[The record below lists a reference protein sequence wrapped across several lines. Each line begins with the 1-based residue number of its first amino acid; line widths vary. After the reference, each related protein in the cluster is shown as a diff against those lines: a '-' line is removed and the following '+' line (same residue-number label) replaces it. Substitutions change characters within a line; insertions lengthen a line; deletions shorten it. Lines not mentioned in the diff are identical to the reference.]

1 MKKIILL
8 IVVISSYCFGSSYT
22 VIDAHGNTH
31 NYNKTFSRIISLYS
45 AHTEILTDIGATD
58 TLIGVGSD
66 RHTKPIEGTTIFN
79 LGDSAEKFI
88 SLNPDLVLIRPM
100 IESKY
105 KDLIAMLRSR
115 GVEVISL
122 HPKTGFELE
131 EYWLSLGRLTG
142 REEASKEYI
151 KNFNT
156 GLTKL
161 RNSGI
166 DKDIKIFFEARYS
179 RTLYTNAKD
188 SMASYILDIAGV
200 KSALEGKNGSGS
212 SIIPVRQEELFMRG
226 SDIELYIAQRG
237 TMNTRSISDIK
248 KSNGYDL
255 IRAVREDHILIL
267 DERLVSR
274 PTNKILDAVEII
286 VDYLDKM
293 NH

>member
-1 MKKIILL
+1 MKKVMVLL
-8 IVVISSYCFGSSYT
+8 AVISSYCFGSNYT
-22 VIDAHGNTH
+22 VVDAHGNTH

-58 TLIGVGSD
+58 TLIGISSD
-66 RHTKPIEGTTIFN
+66 RHTKPIEGITIFN

-88 SLNPDLVLIRPM
+88 SLNPDLILIRPM

-122 HPKTGFELE
+122 HPKTGSELE

-142 REEASKEYI
+142 REEASKEYF
-151 KNFNT
+151 KNFNIR
-156 GLTKL
+156 LSKL
-161 RNSGI
+161 RDSGI
-166 DKDIKIFFEARYS
+166 NKDIKIFFEARYS

-188 SMASYILDIAGV
+188 SMASYILDIAGL
-200 KSALEGKNGSGS
+200 KNALEGESGSGS
-212 SIIPVRQEELFMRG
+212 SIIPIRQEELFIRG
-226 SDIELYIAQRG
+226 ADIELYIAQRG
-237 TMNTRSISDIK
+237 TMNMRSISDIK
-248 KSNGYDL
+248 KSNGYNL

-286 VDYLDKM
+286 VSYLDEL